1 MSLAKQAI
9 NVGLLFLADTD
20 TDNNRVEYKITV
32 QNKDIEVVPEFFS
45 GGAYDESIG
54 GKRIS
59 NLRGYRVRVN
69 LSFDGSLEKTEKTN
83 GSGNPYTDS
92 TFREMF
98 NEIMSCFSVGQIIE
112 TLSGSPASQNFTN
125 MHVRVHTDTGYGNAI
140 PIYEGSGTSMP
151 FIPEDMSYTQT
162 YTNQI
167 GRFRPSIT
175 LVSETL
181 MPNIP
186 EELQGVL

>member
-20 TDNNRVEYKITV
+20 TNNNRVEYKITI
-32 QNKDIEVVPEFFS
+32 QNQDIQVLPEFFS

-69 LSFDGSLEKTEKTN
+69 LSFDASLEKTQKTIGSN
-83 GSGNPYTDS
+83 GVYFDS
-92 TFREMF
+92 TFRGLF
-98 NEIMSCFSVGQIIE
+98 NEVLSAFSTDQIIE
-112 TLSGSPASQNFTN
+112 TLPSSQNFTALK
-125 MHVRVHTDTGYGNAI
+125 VRVHTDTGYGNAI
-140 PIYEGSGTSMP
+140 PTFNGSASFMS
-151 FIPEDMSYTQT
+151 FVPEDLSYNQT

-181 MPNIP
+181 LPNIP

>member
-20 TDNNRVEYKITV
+20 TTNNRVEYKITI
-32 QNKDIEVVPEFFS
+32 QNQDIQVLPEYFA

-59 NLRGYRVRVN
+59 NLRGYRVRIN
-69 LSFDGSLEKTEKTN
+69 LSFDASLEKTEKTI
-83 GSGNPYTDS
+83 GSNNVYFDS
-92 TFREMF
+92 TFRELF
-98 NEIMSCFSVGQIIE
+98 NEVMSCFSTDQIVE
-112 TLSGSPASQNFTN
+112 SLTDKNFN
-125 MHVRVHTDTGYGNAI
+125 SLKVRVHTDTGYGNAI
-140 PIYEGSGTSMP
+140 PIHEGSGSFMS
-151 FIPEDMSYTQT
+151 FVPEDLSYNQT

-181 MPNIP
+181 LPNIP
-186 EELQGVL
+186 EELEGVL

>member
-9 NVGLLFLADTD
+9 NIGLLFLADTD
-20 TDNNRVEYKITV
+20 TANNRVEYQITV
-32 QNKDIEVVPEFFS
+32 QNKDIQIVPEYFS
-45 GGAYDESIG
+45 GGPYDESIG

-59 NLRGYRVRVN
+59 NLRGYRVRIN
-69 LSFDGSLEKTEKTN
+69 LSFDGSLEKTQKDAN
-83 GSGNPYTDS
+83 GTGSYSDS

-98 NEIMSCFSVGQIIE
+98 NEIMSCFSAGQIIE
-112 TLSGSPASQNFTN
+112 TLPASQNFTN

-140 PIYEGSGTSMP
+140 PIYEGSGSFMP
-151 FIPEDMSYTQT
+151 FVPEDLSYQQT

>member
-9 NVGLLFLADTD
+9 NIGLLFIADTD
-20 TDNNRVEYKITV
+20 TSNNRIEYKITL
-32 QNKDIEVVPEFFS
+32 QNKDIEIVPEFFS

-98 NEIMSCFSVGQIIE
+98 NEIMSCFSTGQIIE
-112 TLSGSPASQNFTN
+112 SLPSSQNFGD
-125 MHVRVHTDTGYGNAI
+125 MFVRVHADTGYGNAI
-140 PIYEGSGTSMP
+140 PIYEGSGTFMP